1 MKKSSASGFSPVLEL
16 PHITKTLPRRT
27 SNRTTYQKADPLP
40 NMIPPPTEEMVSY
53 LNRIGREYPF
63 CVYYKQ
69 KVNDPL

>member
-1 MKKSSASGFSPVLEL
+1 MESTEPFSNP
-16 PHITKTLPRRT
+16 T
-27 SNRTTYQKADPLP
+27 
-40 NMIPPPTEEMVSY
+40 PPPTDEKVDH